1 MICVWYPGP
10 QTTKTDLQFVIPDCI
25 LKRFIFG
32 CIKDSPWVMQSLRF
46 SETFQFVCLW
56 FQVPL
61 LLNCESGPP
70 VVWVK
75 CCWKLS
81 WWGLNKLASNKDRD
95 ISWTKNNENPLV
107 GNGDFVCQ
115 RTIVEDGDGVFVD
128 WTFQNH
134 RILYMVSAFLTPEHV
149 CFFPSLINQCLVLK
163 PHYVEIRPTDPLMHG
178 HSTNNKSR
186 LTVSNKLEFIGNKVS
201 PTYQHQLLYS
211 YDSEVCQQTK

>member
-1 MICVWYPGP
+1 MISVWYPGP
-10 QTTKTDLQFVIPDCI
+10 QTTKTDLQFVFPDCI

-32 CIKDSPWVMQSLRF
+32 CIKDSPWVVQSLRF

-107 GNGDFVCQ
+107 GKGAFVCQ
-115 RTIVEDGDGVFVD
+115 RTIVEDGNGAFV
-128 WTFQNH
+128 WFLGTEHSKIIGYYTIGIRFSNP
-134 RILYMVSAFLTPEHV
+134 RTRLLFSFPLSISVSDR
-149 CFFPSLINQCLVLK
+149 LVLK
-163 PHYVEIRPTDPLMHG
+163 PRHVDFFDP
-178 HSTNNKSR
+178 R
-186 LTVSNKLEFIGNKVS
+186 LHE
-201 PTYQHQLLYS
+201 
-211 YDSEVCQQTK
+211 